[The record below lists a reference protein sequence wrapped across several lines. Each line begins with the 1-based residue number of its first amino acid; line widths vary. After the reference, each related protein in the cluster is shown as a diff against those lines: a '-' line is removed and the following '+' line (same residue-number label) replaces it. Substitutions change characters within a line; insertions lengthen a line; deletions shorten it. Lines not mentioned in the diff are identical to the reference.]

1 MSEKK
6 NSLPSPARPGSM
18 FGLLGIASTMGM
30 HMVSGPLVGGG
41 LGWLADRWL
50 GSWPVG
56 LGIGIML
63 GIAAGFRNVWADAK
77 RLERGQA
84 ELDAAQAVERAARAE
99 SALKGEGRRNPSVPK
114 RSLRPEE
121 HLPEEHLPEERLPK
135 KRLEETPS
143 DEYGEHRE
151 QSGRPSASLLA
162 GDNIDK
168 AWEAYAELEHELKE
182 ENAAPDASLPPNDA
196 PPNRKHDKDT
206 EKIL

>member
-6 NSLPSPARPGSM
+6 NSLPSPAHPGSM

-30 HMVSGPLVGGG
+30 HMISGPLVGGG
-41 LGWLADRWL
+41 LGWLVDRRL
-50 GSWPVG
+50 DSWPVG

-84 ELDAAQAVERAARAE
+84 ELDAAQAAERAARAE

-121 HLPEEHLPEERLPK
+121 RLPEKGLPK
-135 KRLEETPS
+135 KHLEETPG

-151 QSGRPSASLLA
+151 QSGRPPASLLA

-196 PPNRKHDKDT
+196 APNRKHDKDT
-206 EKIL
+206 ERIP